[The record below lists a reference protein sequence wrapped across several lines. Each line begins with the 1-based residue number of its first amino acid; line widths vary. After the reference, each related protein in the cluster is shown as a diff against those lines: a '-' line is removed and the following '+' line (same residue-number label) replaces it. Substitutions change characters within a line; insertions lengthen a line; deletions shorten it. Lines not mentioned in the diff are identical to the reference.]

1 MQHTTL
7 RSINLEGCN
16 SLVLKNGLIAM
27 LSKCSLLESL
37 DISRCQHVYDETV
50 KLICSN
56 CKCLKNLLLDGCK
69 AITDK
74 CHRHIIEGSMV
85 ELKLLSTK
93 RCPQI
98 VGKHLGEL
106 LKACPLLL
114 SIELDDCV
122 WVDDKNLASV
132 SAQKIAWGYTDS
144 QGGLIPLKRLSLKNC
159 HRISDAGL
167 TWVMSKTRQ
176 MKEVIL
182 SGCALVTDVSLDL
195 IGKWC
200 SKLSILLLADCIKI
214 TNEGLKRLADH
225 QRYHLRNEE
234 SSLDG
239 LQELDISG
247 CKNVDDF
254 GIEALVKSLK
264 NIRKIN
270 LSRLPNITD
279 TSLRAMSS
287 SCILLEEIKT
297 SMSEQV
303 SGTGIKMIARK
314 IRTCTTDGTSIS
326 IGKRATQSTT
336 LACREAS
343 IVANG
348 NAWGSYGESYD
359 DEDGEIS
366 QTTFEKHPWWEVDLD
381 EVWDIGLLRIWS
393 PPSDEMIRYN
403 FPMWVMASEK
413 PFRQEIDGY
422 DPDAIVY
429 KKCFRDFSRV
439 TKWDLRQR
447 ARYIRIRTLN
457 FAPLLLAQVEVFF
470 RGSTLLDIQGCYG
483 VGSFAISE
491 ISRKFLHL
499 VKLNVSGNPNVTNR
513 VVELMARNLLN
524 LQELDLSGCNE
535 ISDDGMYEMSIHK
548 REFTSL
554 KLSSCTGLS
563 AVGILY
569 AISRAQN
576 LNSLEIAFLPLL
588 TDTGLYFIAR
598 VVPTIH
604 TLILHACTQI
614 TENAI
619 IRVAPYLKYARAEY
633 NLTCSEGGFD
643 FFPLPFACSRQ
654 FRDKILHQIALFA
667 SRLPVLQRKIRYYLS
682 RSKEMMPA
690 VVKQEK
696 QKNGLM
702 LNTFTDNKQVTNP
715 KRVKYAHRKLQV
727 IRKNLNLTY
736 VTFPSIQI

>member
-1 MQHTTL
+1 M
-7 RSINLEGCN
+7 
-16 SLVLKNGLIAM
+16 
-27 LSKCSLLESL
+27 
-37 DISRCQHVYDETV
+37 
-50 KLICSN
+50 
-56 CKCLKNLLLDGCK
+56 
-69 AITDK
+69 
-74 CHRHIIEGSMV
+74 
-85 ELKLLSTK
+85 
-93 RCPQI
+93 
-98 VGKHLGEL
+98 
-106 LKACPLLL
+106 L

-343 IVANG
+343 IAVNG

-403 FPMWVMASEK
+403 FPMWVMASERN
-413 PFRQEIDGY
+413 P
-422 DPDAIVY
+422 
-429 KKCFRDFSRV
+429 
-439 TKWDLRQR
+439 
-447 ARYIRIRTLN
+447 
-457 FAPLLLAQVEVFF
+457 
-470 RGSTLLDIQGCYG
+470 
-483 VGSFAISE
+483 
-491 ISRKFLHL
+491 
-499 VKLNVSGNPNVTNR
+499 SG
-513 VVELMARNLLN
+513 
-524 LQELDLSGCNE
+524 
-535 ISDDGMYEMSIHK
+535 
-548 REFTSL
+548 
-554 KLSSCTGLS
+554 
-563 AVGILY
+563 
-569 AISRAQN
+569 
-576 LNSLEIAFLPLL
+576 
-588 TDTGLYFIAR
+588 
-598 VVPTIH
+598 
-604 TLILHACTQI
+604 
-614 TENAI
+614 
-619 IRVAPYLKYARAEY
+619 
-633 NLTCSEGGFD
+633 
-643 FFPLPFACSRQ
+643 
-654 FRDKILHQIALFA
+654 
-667 SRLPVLQRKIRYYLS
+667 
-682 RSKEMMPA
+682 
-690 VVKQEK
+690 
-696 QKNGLM
+696 
-702 LNTFTDNKQVTNP
+702 
-715 KRVKYAHRKLQV
+715 RKLTAMIQMLLFT
-727 IRKNLNLTY
+727 KNASATLAVLSNGTCASVLDTSE
-736 VTFPSIQI
+736 FEL